1 MSKTE
6 NKIEFGKGNTISNSP
21 ITQGSDKTEVNI
33 KSKNKLSPTRDQSDE
48 KMFHQTAVGQ
58 ISITVIG
65 GLIIAGILALF
76 K

>member
-6 NKIEFGKGNTISNSP
+6 NKIEFGQGNTISNSP
-21 ITQGSDKTEVNI
+21 VTQGSDNTEVNI
-33 KSKNKLSPTRDQSDE
+33 KSKNKLTPSREQPDE
-48 KMFHQTAVGQ
+48 KKFHQTAVGQ